1 MKINKNKETGNV
13 TYHLPDGATYT
24 VPYKNAEYVVACG
37 GDEVPSKWVGKHYLY
52 MWLKNVGK
60 HYWYCL
66 EEDMSYDTPPWIR
79 SFGPS
84 WTKEDSEL
92 LKV

>member
-1 MKINKNKETGNV
+1 MNIIKDKIAGTV

-79 SFGPS
+79 SFGSS

-92 LKV
+92 IKV